1 MQPGANCW
9 NRRLPAYRVQARIY
23 RRRWPCFPSRAVRVA
38 GGPVG
43 ANDTDQSRLRK
54 GRTNKLPHKTA
65 RASGN
70 GRFFRDST
78 SAGQDR
84 RTALM
89 GLFPEIARDAMLHG
103 VFREFRDGANPKL
116 LHNSSLVKLRRLDG
130 NAQ

>member
-1 MQPGANCW
+1 M
-9 NRRLPAYRVQARIY
+9 
-23 RRRWPCFPSRAVRVA
+23 RWDKTRSPRHLSTDVDGHAFVLAPVRVA

-43 ANDTDQSRLRK
+43 ANDTDQSRLRQ
-54 GRTNKLPHKTA
+54 GRTNELPHKTA

-103 VFREFRDGANPKL
+103 VFREFRDGANAQL
-116 LHNSSLVKLRRLDG
+116 LHNSSLMKLRRLDG